1 MYLQVEALQGIPL
14 FDHVSNNRKTE
25 IPNLIK
31 AINFYTCKPVHP
43 LYCSFTSEV
52 CKQSLK

>member
-31 AINFYTCKPVHP
+31 AILYMSTSASTVLQFYI
-43 LYCSFTSEV
+43 
-52 CKQSLK
+52 